1 MNDTAS
7 ANDGAPGPLSGVTV
21 VDLTRVLAGPFSTMI
36 LADMG
41 ARVIKI
47 ERPGRG
53 DDTRQFGPPFLKDKD
68 GNDTN
73 EAAYYLAANRNKES
87 ITVNL
92 ADPRGQA
99 IVRDLVGRS
108 EFLVENFKKGD
119 LAKYGLSYD
128 DLKDAHPGLIY
139 CSITGFGQTGPF
151 AERAGYDFLVQAM
164 GGLMSVTGNAD
175 DAPGGGPLRVGVP
188 ISDLLTGMY
197 ATIGMLGAW
206 AHRQNTGAGQWVDL
220 ALLDATVATLAN
232 QGMNYLATGVSPGRI
247 GNTHPNIVPYQAFA
261 TADGAIVVAIGN
273 DRQFVRFADLIGKP
287 ELADDP
293 RFETNVARVRNRD
306 VLVPVLEAAM
316 ASRTSADWTAALDA
330 AGLSCGPINTL
341 EQVFD
346 HPQVQARG
354 MRVEMDHPLSGTVP
368 LVGSPLKL
376 SASPVSYRRHP
387 PTLGEHTDA
396 ILAELGRD
404 AGEIATLREQ
414 GVI

>member
-1 MNDTAS
+1 MTDTSS
-7 ANDGAPGPLSGVTV
+7 ANQSAPGPLSGVTV

-68 GNDTN
+68 GNDTT

-128 DLKDAHPGLIY
+128 DLKGAHPGLIY

-220 ALLDATVATLAN
+220 ALLDSTVATLAN
-232 QGMNYLATGVSPGRI
+232 QGMNYLATGNSPGRI
-247 GNTHPNIVPYQAFA
+247 GNSHPNIVPYQAFA

-273 DRQFVRFADLIGKP
+273 DAQFVRFAELIGKP
-287 ELADDP
+287 ELAGDP

-306 VLVPVLEAAM
+306 ALVPVLEAAM
-316 ASRTSADWTAALDA
+316 ASRASADWTAALDA

-354 MRVEMDHPLSGTVP
+354 MRVQMDHPLSGTVA

-387 PTLGEHTDA
+387 PTLGEHTDV

-404 AGEIATLREQ
+404 AGEIAALRDQ

>member
-1 MNDTAS
+1 MTDTSS
-7 ANDGAPGPLSGVTV
+7 ANHAAPGPLSGVTV

-99 IVRDLVGRS
+99 IVRDLVAGS

-128 DLKDAHPGLIY
+128 DLREAHPGLIY

-273 DRQFVRFADLIGKP
+273 DRQFVRLADLIGKP

-293 RFETNVARVRNRD
+293 RFETNVARVRNRNE
-306 VLVPVLEAAM
+306 LVPVLEAAM
-316 ASRTSADWTAALDA
+316 ASRTSADWSAALDA

-341 EQVFD
+341 DQVFD
-346 HPQVQARG
+346 HPQVQASARAG
-354 MRVEMDHPLSGTVP
+354 DRFATVAP
-368 LVGSPLKL
+368 SN
-376 SASPVSYRRHP
+376 
-387 PTLGEHTDA
+387 T
-396 ILAELGRD
+396 
-404 AGEIATLREQ
+404 
-414 GVI
+414 

>member
-7 ANDGAPGPLSGVTV
+7 ANHGAPGPLSGVTV